1 MSSQRWSTDLGFM
14 LGAVGAAV
22 GLGSIWRFPYLA
34 GAGGGFAFIAVFVIA
49 CLAFGAPMLI
59 GEAIIGRWSR
69 TSPQRS
75 AGTIAARFGYS
86 RGWDVVG
93 WTGPVAGYLV
103 TSYYTMIAGW
113 VLAYAWLFLTGAY
126 PRGGVAAA
134 AERFH
139 SLTTDTTA
147 ASLWQLG
154 FFALVTY
161 ISARGVNRGVEFAN
175 RWRAPALLAIL
186 LVLVIYSLATGD
198 VQRGLSFAFS
208 PDFTRLTPTVL
219 LDAVGQAFY
228 ALGIC
233 VGVMI
238 VYGAYMPA
246 GEPVGRSVV
255 AVIGS
260 ILVVSALATV
270 VIFPLVFH
278 YGLNPASGPEL
289 VFQVLPVA
297 FAEMPGGRAIGTLF
311 FALLV
316 LAAFTPTMALM
327 EPWVSWLM
335 ERFGL
340 RRAVASCVATG
351 SCWLVGQGSVASFG
365 AAAQWRPLAS
375 IPRFAAMNLFGIVDF
390 VSSNLLMPLSA
401 LLVSVFLGW
410 RLAGRVPDEEYV
422 GLSAGARRLLLF
434 SLRYLCPVGIAI
446 VLVVGLLG

>member
-1 MSSQRWSTDLGFM
+1 MSGQRWSTDLGFM

-34 GAGGGFAFIAVFVIA
+34 GAGGGFAFIAVFVVA

-59 GEAIIGRWSR
+59 GEAVLGRWARS
-69 TSPQRS
+69 SPQRA
-75 AGTIAARFGYS
+75 AGVIAARFGYS

-113 VLAYAWLFLTGAY
+113 VLAYAWLFLTGQY
-126 PRGGVAAA
+126 SRGGVAAA
-134 AERFH
+134 ARFH
-139 SLTTDTTA
+139 ALTTDTTA

-161 ISARGVNRGVEFAN
+161 VSARGVNRGVEFAN

-186 LVLVIYSLATGD
+186 LVLVAYSLATGD
-198 VQRGLSFAFS
+198 VQRGLSFAFA
-208 PDFTRLTPTVL
+208 PDLSRLTPSVL

-233 VGVMI
+233 VGVMM
-238 VYGAYMPA
+238 VYGAYMPP

-260 ILVVSALATV
+260 ILAVSALATI

-289 VFQVLPVA
+289 VFEVLPVA
-297 FAEMPGGRAIGTLF
+297 FAEMPGGRLIGTLF

-340 RRAVASCVATG
+340 RRTLAACVATG
-351 SCWLVGQGSVASFG
+351 SCWLVGQASVASFG
-365 AAAQWRPLAS
+365 AAAGWRPLAS
-375 IPRFAAMNLFGIVDF
+375 IPRFATMNLFGLVDF
-390 VSSNLLMPLSA
+390 VSANVLMPLSA

-422 GLSAGARRLLLF
+422 GLTPAMRRLLVF
-434 SLRYLCPVGIAI
+434 ALRYLCPVGISI
-446 VLVVGLLG
+446 VLVVGLRG